1 MTDFKTELLRR
12 ADVSDRTYSAED
24 LKALESK
31 SNFVLKS
38 DAVEDLGGPEGSAVF
53 LEYSAAS
60 NQPSFSGLLKEE
72 AGSGTLGLY
81 LKVSGKTLNDE
92 LFYLVLQNFR
102 SMLRVPGVMV
112 KGAGKELW
120 VRIGKKAQVL
130 GIGLKE
136 LAAILSARIKAE
148 FPEIESVE
156 ACFIRGK
163 GPVYEQLNQASEVF
177 YQNSEKLKAK
187 VWEDRGFNFK
197 DCHVLGHCGKCADKK
212 LCANVRRIGRLSE
225 AHRINQ

>member
-1 MTDFKTELLRR
+1 MTDFKTTLLEL
-12 ADVSDRTYSAED
+12 AEPSDKTYASED

-53 LEYSAAS
+53 LHFYG
-60 NQPSFSGLLKEE
+60 PK
-72 AGSGTLGLY
+72 
-81 LKVSGKTLNDE
+81 LNDE

-102 SMLRVPGVMV
+102 SMLRLPGVMV
-112 KGAGKELW
+112 KGAGKDLW
-120 VRIGKKAQVL
+120 IRIGKKAQAQ

-136 LAAILSARIKAE
+136 LAAVLSARIQEE
-148 FPEIESVE
+148 FPEIESVQ
-156 ACFIRGK
+156 ACFLRGQ
-163 GPVYEQLNQASEVF
+163 GPIYKQLDQVSEVF

-197 DCHVLGHCGKCADKK
+197 DCHVLGHCGKCADKRSTSYQSIRGIR
-212 LCANVRRIGRLSE
+212 NE
-225 AHRINQ
+225 